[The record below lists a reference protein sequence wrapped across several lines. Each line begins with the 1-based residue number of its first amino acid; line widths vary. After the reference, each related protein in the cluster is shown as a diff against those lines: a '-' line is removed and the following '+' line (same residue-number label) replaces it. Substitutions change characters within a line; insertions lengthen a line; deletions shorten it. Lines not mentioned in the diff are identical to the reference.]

1 MHLKVGFV
9 NRSSIKSQDFKNAVR
24 AFNTQARKDFG
35 PSWSIKASAAALPK
49 DFVESLDR
57 VDAIIYIE
65 DKPSKSDGTLGFHD
79 KRLSGMPYGICYQS
93 ISESLGEPWTVTASH
108 ELCELLLNPWI
119 GSYEYGPHPEN
130 AGRFVFHWRE
140 ACDAV
145 QSQSYT
151 IKNSNGSKIEVSD
164 FVLPL
169 YFTMESEAPGPGRYK
184 ANDWLESRLKS
195 FGLLKDGYVG
205 FFDPKTGKEGTV
217 FANREAERRHKVK
230 GAAGLSRRKVRMSK
244 ALDLLQTPKRKAG

>member
-1 MHLKVGFV
+1 MKVGFV
-9 NRSSIKSQDFKNAVR
+9 NRTTGIKTADFKDAVS

-35 PSWSIKASAAALPK
+35 PAWSINASAVALPK
-49 DFVESLDR
+49 NFAESLDR

-65 DKPSKSDGTLGFHD
+65 DKPQKDDGTLGFHD

-93 ISESLGEPWTVTASH
+93 ISQSLGENWTVTASH

-130 AGRFVFHWRE
+130 NQRFVFHWRE
-140 ACDAV
+140 ASDAV
-145 QSQSYT
+145 QAQSYH
-151 IKNSNGSKIEVSD
+151 IKNRNGSKIEVSD

-184 ANDWLESRLKS
+184 ANDWLESKLKS
-195 FGLLKDGYVG
+195 FGLLKGGYVG

-230 GAAGLSRRKVRMSK
+230 SAAGLSRRKMRMTN
-244 ALDLLQTPKRKAG
+244 ALQLLQPPRRKAG